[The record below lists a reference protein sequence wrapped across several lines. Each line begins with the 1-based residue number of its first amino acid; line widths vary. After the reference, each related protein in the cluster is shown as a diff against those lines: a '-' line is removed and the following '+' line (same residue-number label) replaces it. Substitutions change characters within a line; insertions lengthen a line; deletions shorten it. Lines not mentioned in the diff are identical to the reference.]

1 MADDLSAV
9 TAKIAE
15 GVVLDERDW
24 QMLTGT
30 RDLIAL
36 GVAADDARRRRH
48 ADRVTFVQVFDVPV
62 DTAALEEALP
72 DQAGELR
79 LTGCPAS
86 VAAAVAAVRAVVARA
101 GSVPVTG
108 FTVGDLQGLCG
119 HEAGRLG
126 ELLIELREAGLA
138 LVTEVAADTL
148 TDPEPV
154 FDLLRTSGLAVA
166 RLTLG
171 DEAGQAAFPLVR
183 RVATWDGAGTV
194 CRSLAPL
201 PRAQASPPTT
211 GHSDLRQVALARLLV
226 DNIDSIQVDWARH
239 GPKLAQVALTFGAD
253 DVDAVPAAAPDDQGW
268 RRSPR
273 EEVRRNI
280 VAAGFAPVRRNGCF
294 ETLAVHADSPTS
306 HRDRT

>member
-1 MADDLSAV
+1 MSEDLSTIAR
-9 TAKIAE
+9 KIAE
-15 GVVLDERDW
+15 GGALDERDW
-24 QMLTGT
+24 QRLVGT

-48 ADRVTFVQVFDVPV
+48 ADRVTFVQVLDVSL
-62 DTAALEEALP
+62 DTATNEEPLP
-72 DQAGELR
+72 GQAGELR
-79 LTGCPAS
+79 LIGRPAS
-86 VAAAVAAVRAVVARA
+86 VAAAVAAVRAVAARA

-108 FTVGDLQGLCG
+108 FALEDLQGLCG

-126 ELLIELREAGLA
+126 EVLIELREAGLA
-138 LVTEVAADTL
+138 LVSEVGVDTL
-148 TDPEPV
+148 TEPEPV
-154 FDLLRTSGLAVA
+154 FDVLRASGLTVA

-171 DEAGQAAFPLVR
+171 DVAGEAAFPLVR
-183 RVATWDGAGTV
+183 RVAMWHGAGSV
-194 CRSLAPL
+194 CRSFAPL
-201 PRAQASPPTT
+201 PRVEPSPPTT

-253 DVDAVPAAAPDDQGW
+253 DVDAVSAETDDLGW

-280 VAAGFAPVRRNGCF
+280 VAAGFAAVRRNGRF
-294 ETLAVHADSPTS
+294 ETLV
-306 HRDRT
+306 

>member
-1 MADDLSAV
+1 MSEDLSTIAR
-9 TAKIAE
+9 KIAE
-15 GVVLDERDW
+15 GGALDERDW
-24 QMLTGT
+24 QRLVGT

-48 ADRVTFVQVFDVPV
+48 ADRVTFVQVLDVSL
-62 DTAALEEALP
+62 DTATNEEPLP
-72 DQAGELR
+72 GQAGELR
-79 LTGCPAS
+79 LIGRPAS
-86 VAAAVAAVRAVVARA
+86 VAAAVAAVRAVAARA

-108 FTVGDLQGLCG
+108 FALEDLQGLCG

-126 ELLIELREAGLA
+126 EVLIELREAGLA
-138 LVTEVAADTL
+138 LVSEVGVDTL
-148 TDPEPV
+148 TEPEPV
-154 FDLLRTSGLAVA
+154 FDVLRASGLTVA

-171 DEAGQAAFPLVR
+171 DVAGEAAFPLVR
-183 RVATWDGAGTV
+183 RVAMWHGAGSV
-194 CRSLAPL
+194 CRSFAPL
-201 PRAQASPPTT
+201 PQVEPSPPTT

-253 DVDAVPAAAPDDQGW
+253 DVDAVSAETDDLGW

-280 VAAGFAPVRRNGCF
+280 VAAGFAAVRRNGRF
-294 ETLAVHADSPTS
+294 ETLV
-306 HRDRT
+306 

>member
-1 MADDLSAV
+1 MRVGAA
-9 TAKIAE
+9 TA
-15 GVVLDERDW
+15 
-24 QMLTGT
+24 T
-30 RDLIAL
+30 
-36 GVAADDARRRRH
+36 
-48 ADRVTFVQVFDVPV
+48 RVTFVQVFDVPV
-62 DTAALEEALP
+62 ETTANEKTLP

-79 LTGCPAS
+79 LTGRPPNAE
-86 VAAAVAAVRAVVARA
+86 AAVTAVRAVVARA

-108 FTVGDLQGLCG
+108 FALDDLQELCG
-119 HEAGRLG
+119 HDAGRLG

-148 TDPEPV
+148 VDPDPV
-154 FDLLRTSGLAVA
+154 FDLLRMSGLTVA

-171 DEAGQAAFPLVR
+171 GMAGQAAFQLVR
-183 RVATWDGAGTV
+183 RVATWDGAGMV

-201 PRAQASPPTT
+201 PRVEPSPPTT

-253 DVDAVPAAAPDDQGW
+253 DVDAVPAAAPNTLGW

-273 EEVRRNI
+273 EDIRRNI
-280 VAAGFAPVRRNGCF
+280 VAAGFAAVRRNGCF
-294 ETLAVHADSPTS
+294 EAIS
-306 HRDRT
+306 

>member
-1 MADDLSAV
+1 MSEDLTAV
-9 TAKIAE
+9 VRKIAD
-15 GVVLDERDW
+15 GAALDERDW

-30 RDLIAL
+30 HDLIAL

-62 DTAALEEALP
+62 DTAAIEETLP

-79 LTGCPAS
+79 LTGRPAS
-86 VAAAVAAVRAVVARA
+86 VATAVAAVRAVVARA

-108 FTVGDLQGLCG
+108 FALEDLLGLCG

-126 ELLIELREAGLA
+126 EVLIELREAGLA
-138 LVTEVAADTL
+138 LVTEVAADAL

-154 FDLLRTSGLAVA
+154 FDVLRTSGLTVA

-171 DEAGQAAFPLVR
+171 DAAGQAVLPLVR
-183 RVATWDGAGTV
+183 RVTTWDGAGTV
-194 CRSLAPL
+194 CRAFAPL
-201 PRAQASPPTT
+201 PRAEPSPPTT
-211 GHSDLRQVALARLLV
+211 GHGDLRQVALARLLV
-226 DNIDSIQVDWARH
+226 DNIDSIQVDWACH

-253 DVDAVPAAAPDDQGW
+253 DVDAVPAAAPDDLGW

-273 EEVRRNI
+273 EDIRRNI
-280 VAAGFAPVRRNGCF
+280 VAAGFAAVRGTVASR
-294 ETLAVHADSPTS
+294 
-306 HRDRT
+306 R